1 MHCYLITEEEDLL
14 RAVLNLMNYFFNC
27 YVVLHGRSFP
37 ALEEALKKEPT
48 ITAGNREYFRSEF
61 EAIKQRYKEM
71 IDPWRGTKLFND
83 DDFPPLLSAQDFPD
97 CDAPVNVAPFLNGE
111 TMIDVS
117 HVKPVEPPTVVSVA
131 PPSHIVPLR
140 NMVLL
145 LNLGHRLRKSG
156 IGMEIPMLLS
166 TFLPALSDEVFV
178 NEYVMGS
185 YVREVSLFSKKA
197 KRWLYDLSSHLRCRS
212 VLQDMLMQAC
222 ACNQDGKTVVDLLA
236 QQEHVTYSSLMNLY
250 QQYVQVLSPQD
261 PGMQKLTEWVNEV
274 KEMKSKC
281 REWRQRKKRTE
292 FSRYLLREEL
302 LGYKRVG
309 VVGACEE

>member
-1 MHCYLITEEEDLL
+1 M
-14 RAVLNLMNYFFNC
+14 
-27 YVVLHGRSFP
+27 
-37 ALEEALKKEPT
+37 
-48 ITAGNREYFRSEF
+48 
-61 EAIKQRYKEM
+61 
-71 IDPWRGTKLFND
+71 
-83 DDFPPLLSAQDFPD
+83 
-97 CDAPVNVAPFLNGE
+97 
-111 TMIDVS
+111 
-117 HVKPVEPPTVVSVA
+117 
-131 PPSHIVPLR
+131 
-140 NMVLL
+140 L

-309 VVGACEE
+309 VVGVCEE